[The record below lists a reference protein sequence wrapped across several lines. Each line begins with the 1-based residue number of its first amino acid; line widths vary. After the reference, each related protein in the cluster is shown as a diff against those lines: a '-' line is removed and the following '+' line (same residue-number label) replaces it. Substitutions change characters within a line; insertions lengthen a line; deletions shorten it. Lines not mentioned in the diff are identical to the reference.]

1 MTRVVIVGGGQ
12 GGFQLAASLR
22 QEGHSGPIVLVSQE
36 PDLPYQRPPL
46 SKAYLKDGRAE
57 GIELRPRS
65 FFERNEIDVIAGE
78 TVVAIDRPRQT
89 VLTQSGIAIAY
100 DHLVIATGARNVTP
114 PIPGLSGGNV
124 FALRTAADADA
135 LRLAL
140 AAARRR
146 PIVIGGGFI
155 GLEFA
160 AVAAS
165 SGHSVTVVE
174 ATERLMARAVSPA
187 MSAYFRG
194 FHEAMGVAWRLGDP
208 VEEILRAADGS
219 VSGARLRSGEIIAG
233 DMILVAVG
241 VRPNVELAESAGL
254 RVSNGIVVDAQLLT
268 DDPAISSLG
277 DCAAFPDPITGVM
290 TRLESVQA
298 ATDHARTIARRLTGK
313 AEPYSALPWFWS
325 DQGAWKLQIAGLAG
339 DGDDQLAVEAGEGR
353 KLVFRFAEGRLRA
366 LETLNAAAEH
376 MAARHLLKSPGGV
389 TMDEL
394 AEMRYDIVALAKS
407 RKARAA

>member
-1 MTRVVIVGGGQ
+1 MTRVVVVGAGQ

-22 QEGHSGPIVLVSQE
+22 QEGHSGPIVLVSEE
-36 PDLPYQRPPL
+36 PALPYQRPPL
-46 SKAYLKDGRAE
+46 SKIYLKDGRTE
-57 GIELRPRS
+57 GIELRPQS
-65 FFERNEIDVIAGE
+65 FFERNKIDVLAGQ
-78 TVVAIDRPRQT
+78 TVVAIDRPRQA
-89 VLTQSGIAIAY
+89 VLTQAGARIEY
-100 DHLVIATGARNVTP
+100 DHLVIATGARNVIP
-114 PIPGLSGGNV
+114 PIPGLAGGNV

-140 AAARRR
+140 AAAPRR

-174 ATERLMARAVSPA
+174 ATGRLMARAVSPA
-187 MSAYFRG
+187 MSAYFQG
-194 FHEAMGVAWRLGDP
+194 FHEAVGVSLRFGDP
-208 VEEILRAADGS
+208 VVEILRAADGS
-219 VSGARLRSGEIIAG
+219 VVGARLRSGEIIAG

-241 VRPNVELAESAGL
+241 VRPNVELAENAGL
-254 RVSNGIVVDAQLLT
+254 RIANGIVVDAQLQT
-268 DDPAISSLG
+268 DDAAISSLG
-277 DCAAFPDPITGVM
+277 DCAVFPDPITGIM

-313 AEPYSALPWFWS
+313 AESYSALPWFWS
-325 DQGAWKLQIAGLAG
+325 DQGAWKLQIAGLARV
-339 DGDDQLAVEAGEGR
+339 GDDQLAVEASEGG
-353 KLVFRFAEGRLRA
+353 KLVFRFAADRLRA
-366 LETLNAAAEH
+366 LETVNAAAEH
-376 MAARHLLKSPGGV
+376 MAARQLLKSPGGV

-394 AEMRYDIVALAKS
+394 AEVRYDIVALAKS